1 MTNNKIAFLL
11 LASGLSSRFEDG
23 DKLMAPLGT
32 APVLDHIAQLDLETT
47 VAARIAVTNPNAPDR
62 RACLEQSAW
71 HCLDNDSP
79 ESGQAHALA
88 LGINHIR
95 EHTEADAVLMLL
107 ADMPFIT
114 RAHLTKLTAALTPTT
129 RAIMSSNGAAL
140 MPPAIF
146 RRPEFSALKGL
157 TGDTGARGIFRA
169 LDDTVTVDLPSKALM
184 DIDTVSDLQ
193 NAEASL
199 NG

>member
-1 MTNNKIAFLL
+1 MTVPSIALLL

-23 DKLMAPLGT
+23 DKLMAPLG
-32 APVLDHIAQLDLETT
+32 AVPVLDHIAQLDLETT
-47 VAARIAVTNPNAPDR
+47 TTSRIAITNSKTPDR
-62 RACLEQSAW
+62 RACLEQRAW

-95 EHTEADAVLMLL
+95 KHTEADVVLILL
-107 ADMPFIT
+107 ADMPFVT
-114 RAHLTKLTAALTPTT
+114 RAHLAKLTAALTITT

-146 RRPEFSALKGL
+146 RRPEFPALESL
-157 TGDTGARGIFRA
+157 TGDSGARGIFRA
-169 LDDTVTVDLPSKALM
+169 LDATMIVDLPRGALM
-184 DIDTVSDLQ
+184 DIDTISDLQ